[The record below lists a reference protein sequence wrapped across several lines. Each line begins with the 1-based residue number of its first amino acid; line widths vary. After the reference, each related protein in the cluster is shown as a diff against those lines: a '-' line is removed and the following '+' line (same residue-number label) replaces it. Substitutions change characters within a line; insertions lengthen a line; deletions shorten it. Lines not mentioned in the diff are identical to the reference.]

1 MKTNGARILESL
13 GIPFE
18 LREYEV
24 DPEDLSALTVAKKV
38 GMPPEQVFKTLLTA
52 GGPGV
57 FVFAVIPGD
66 AELDFKKLAR
76 AACLRKAEMVPLKE
90 VQPLTGYIRGGVTV
104 FGAKKAYP
112 VFVDETIILFDQISV
127 SAGARGTQLILAPD
141 DYLRAAAAQT
151 ADLTKDAPTTPT
163 MTKSAPSISKICHP
177 ERKPKYDCHPERASK
192 YDCHPERAK
201 RVEGPAFSPSNSPEE
216 AT

>member
-1 MKTNGARILESL
+1 MKTNGARFLKSL

-24 DPEDLSALTVAKKV
+24 DPEDLSAISVAKKA
-38 GMPPEQVFKTLLTA
+38 GMPPEQVFKTLLTTGVPSDRSSSRGST

-76 AACLRKAEMVPLKE
+76 AAGLRKAEMVSLKE

-104 FGAKKAYP
+104 FGAKKSYP
-112 VFVDETIILFDQISV
+112 VYVDETVILFEQISV
-127 SAGARGTQLILAPD
+127 SAGTRGTQLVLKPE
-141 DYLRAAAAQT
+141 DYLKAADALEVPVAT
-151 ADLTKDAPTTPT
+151 ADLTKD
-163 MTKSAPSISKICHP
+163 
-177 ERKPKYDCHPERASK
+177 
-192 YDCHPERAK
+192 
-201 RVEGPAFSPSNSPEE
+201 GPRLTEE
-216 AT
+216 KA